1 MTGFSLPYVAKY
13 SASGGV
19 ATYSEGMRLARGVSV
34 SVEAEI
40 GESDPF
46 FADNVEAETTPGK
59 FSGGTATYTVDG
71 LFPEAETLILGLP
84 EPEDFSYG
92 ESKTVKIYNYGDAMS
107 PPYVGTAFIARY
119 QSDGVESYVP
129 ILLTKNRFQTPS
141 LNANT
146 QEDAIEYQ
154 TQELVADLMRDD
166 TPAHNWKKIGEA
178 QSTEAE
184 AEEIIKALFNITE

>member
-1 MTGFSLPYVAKY
+1 MPYVAKY
-13 SASGGV
+13 GASGGV
-19 ATYSEGMRLARGVSV
+19 VTYSEGMRLARGVSV
-34 SVEAEI
+34 NVEVEVGDAN
-40 GESDPF
+40 SF
-46 FADNVEAETTPGK
+46 FTDNVEAETAPRK

-84 EPEDFSYG
+84 EPEDLSYG
-92 ESKTVKIYNYGDAMS
+92 ESKTAKIYNYGDGAS
-107 PPYVGTAFIARY
+107 PPYVGTAFVARY
-119 QSDGVESYVP
+119 QSDGVESFVP

-141 LNANT
+141 LSANT
-146 QEDAIEYQ
+146 QEDTIEYQ

-166 TPAHNWKKIGEA
+166 TAGHNWKKIGEA